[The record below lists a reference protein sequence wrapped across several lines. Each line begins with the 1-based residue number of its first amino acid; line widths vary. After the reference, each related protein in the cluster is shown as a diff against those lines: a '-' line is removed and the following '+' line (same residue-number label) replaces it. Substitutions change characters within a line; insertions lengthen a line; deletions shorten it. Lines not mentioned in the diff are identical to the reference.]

1 MGLQESIGI
10 LVSIA
15 AISGFL
21 FGVFQYWRAQK
32 WKRLEFAANQIQRL
46 TTEPDLALAVSFL
59 EYSKMKIPLPE
70 KYQVF
75 ADSDDKPR
83 IFDHDSENYAKVM
96 EWTYFAPS
104 AEYYIYRQSTTRL
117 FEYLQQI
124 HQFIEIG
131 LLKPKDVAAGLE
143 WVLKLI
149 FHPKHIEKGI
159 LQKHLDEDF
168 KEVIALKNK
177 LENGA

>member
-1 MGLQESIGI
+1 MSIQEIIAI

-15 AISGFL
+15 AIFGFL
-21 FGVFQYWRAQK
+21 FGVFQYWQAQK

-75 ADSDDKPR
+75 AADDDKVK
-83 IFDHDSENYAKVM
+83 IFDHDSKDYSKVM
-96 EWTYFAPS
+96 ELDYFKVDAN
-104 AEYYIYRQSTTRL
+104 YFIYRQSTMRL

-124 HQFIEIG
+124 HQFIAMGLIKTNDVAG
-131 LLKPKDVAAGLE
+131 LKWVLDMIFYPRYIDQSILLKHLEKDFE
-143 WVLKLI
+143 EI
-149 FHPKHIEKGI
+149 
-159 LQKHLDEDF
+159 
-168 KEVIALKNK
+168 IALKNE
-177 LENGA
+177 LA